1 MKVKVKVKD
10 TQLCLVFCDP
20 QEFSRLEYWSR
31 QPFPSLGDLPN
42 PGFESTS
49 PGGFFTS

>member
-20 QEFSRLEYWSR
+20 QGILQAGILE
-31 QPFPSLGDLPN
+31 
-42 PGFESTS
+42 
-49 PGGFFTS
+49 